1 MRILSVSRCTL
12 FPAINH
18 QHIRF
23 DFVILYSLSNFK
35 KLVMYGKIKDDLRKT
50 LIELKEQG
58 LYKTERII
66 TSGQG
71 AEITLQTGE
80 TALNFCA
87 NNYLGLSGHPEIVK
101 ASQEIMNDW
110 GFGLSSVRFICG
122 TQQIHKELEKKVSE
136 FLGTEDTIL
145 YCAAFDANGG
155 VFEPLLGEESAI
167 ISDELNHASI
177 IDGVRLCKA
186 QRFRYK
192 HSNMEELEKCLQ
204 GSQSAKYRIVV
215 TDGVFSMD
223 GDICKLP
230 EIVALCEKY
239 DALVMVD
246 DSHATGYIG
255 DSGRGT
261 AEHYGLMGKVDII
274 TTTFGKAMGGGNGG
288 CTSGRAEI
296 IEMLR
301 QRSRPYLFSN
311 TLAPATVGATLKAI
325 EMLSANSDLP
335 HRVMHNANRFRGQM
349 EAAGFDLVKG
359 DTAIVPVMIYDEPMA
374 IRFADE
380 LLKEGV
386 YVIGFVFPVVPRGKA
401 RIRVQ
406 LSAAHT
412 FEQVDKAV
420 AAFIKVGKSLGLI
433 K

>member
-1 MRILSVSRCTL
+1 
-12 FPAINH
+12 
-18 QHIRF
+18 
-23 DFVILYSLSNFK
+23 
-35 KLVMYGKIKDDLRKT
+35 MYGKLKEDLQKNLT
-50 LIELKEQG
+50 ELKEQG

-66 TSGQG
+66 TSAQG

-87 NNYLGLSGHPEIVK
+87 NNYLGLANHPEIVK
-101 ASQEIMNDW
+101 ASQNIMNDW

-155 VFEPLLGEESAI
+155 VFEPLLGEDSAI

-204 GSQSAKYRIVV
+204 DSQAAKYRIVV

-255 DSGRGT
+255 GTGRGT
-261 AEHYGLMGKVDII
+261 AEHFGLMGKIDII

-325 EMLSANSDLP
+325 ELLSASSDLQ
-335 HRVMHNANRFRGQM
+335 HKVMLNANRFRSQM
-349 EAAGFDLVKG
+349 ETAGFDLVKG

-420 AAFIKVGKSLGLI
+420 EAFITVGKKLGI
-433 K
+433 IH